1 VTDSG
6 NPIFDFTD
14 ADLKAALRRAFKIT
28 AILGLVL
35 AVVLAIV
42 YGWQTG
48 ALLLAGAFI
57 SATGLW
63 EWQRLVAFINARLD
77 KQQSSGG
84 AGRVVTMFSLRLL
97 LAGGVLYVSLRC
109 FHGSVY
115 ALVAGLGL
123 AVFALTIEAV
133 RLIRS

>member
-1 VTDSG
+1 MTDSG

-14 ADLKAALRRAFKIT
+14 ADLKAALRRAFKMT
-28 AILGLVL
+28 AILGLLL
-35 AVVLAIV
+35 AVILTVR

-63 EWQRLVAFINARLD
+63 EWQRLIAFINAHLD

-97 LAGGVLYVSLRC
+97 LAGGVLYVSLKC

>member
-1 VTDSG
+1 MAASAVDLSCGNYFGLRGRLYSNLPAGCRIRKKPSVTDSG

-63 EWQRLVAFINARLD
+63 EWQGVGGFIKAPRGE
-77 KQQSSGG
+77 Q
-84 AGRVVTMFSLRLL
+84 
-97 LAGGVLYVSLRC
+97 
-109 FHGSVY
+109 
-115 ALVAGLGL
+115 
-123 AVFALTIEAV
+123 
-133 RLIRS
+133 

>member
-14 ADLKAALRRAFKIT
+14 ADLKAALRRAFQT
-28 AILGLVL
+28 TVVLGLVL

-48 ALLLAGAFI
+48 ALLLAGAFV
-57 SATGLW
+57 SASGLW
-63 EWQRLVAFINARLD
+63 EWQRLVAFINGRLD
-77 KQQSSGG
+77 RQQSAGG
-84 AGRVVTMFSLRLL
+84 TGRVVTMFSLRLL
-97 LAGGVLYVSLRC
+97 LAGGVLYGSLRC

-123 AVFALTIEAV
+123 AVFALTVQAV